1 VVISSNP
8 KRMVQGMTNQMDLFA
23 SNDLPAR
30 KTQTKLT
37 FGKHK
42 NEPFE
47 VLLQDPEYAMYL
59 LSSMFN
65 KLQHS
70 HPELLAFLI
79 NRFGMPDRT
88 PAHNLIQNRFLD
100 NSFALRFGLVASD
113 KIRRLRA
120 SLQAIDLPTAWRD
133 HVHRTFGQC
142 VSANVAELRINN
154 GKYVFERLSKEKERL
169 LSEAEHIVV
178 FDDEGECT
186 TGIVD
191 QPVRVVGM
199 EFEDKGADV
208 RYAII
213 SRCSIVARASGNH
226 MDESLVAHWGGSAD
240 FRVEIKPLVGDDYPA
255 ILRTMKAVR
264 SQQLL
269 VGEFCGTTA
278 SWADV
283 VKVFSLSGIT
293 AVLLSEV
300 EREPIPSEF
309 LSAAITP
316 IEPAEAK
323 AVIENQFAAT
333 EQRLRLP

>member
-1 VVISSNP
+1 
-8 KRMVQGMTNQMDLFA
+8 MTNQMDLF
-23 SNDLPAR
+23 SSEVVPG
-30 KTQTKLT
+30 KKPQTQVM
-37 FGKHK
+37 FGKYA
-42 NEPFE
+42 NQPFE
-47 VLLQDPEYAMYL
+47 VLLQDPSYAMYL
-59 LSSMFN
+59 MSSMFN

-113 KIRRLRA
+113 KVRRLRA
-120 SLQAIDLPTAWRD
+120 LLQAIDVPTAWRD
-133 HVHRTFGQC
+133 YVHRTFDQC
-142 VSANVAELRINN
+142 VNANLAELRISN
-154 GKYVFERLSKEKERL
+154 GKYVFERLSKEKGRL

-178 FDDEGECT
+178 FGWEGECT
-186 TGIVD
+186 TEVVD
-191 QPVRVVGM
+191 EPVQVVEM

-208 RYAII
+208 RYAIT

-226 MDESLVAHWGGSAD
+226 MDESLVAHWGGGAE

-269 VGEFCGTTA
+269 VGEFCGTAA

-283 VKVFSLSGIT
+283 VKVFGLSSIT

-309 LSAAITP
+309 LSVAVTP
-316 IEPAEAK
+316 IERAEAK
-323 AVIENQFAAT
+323 AVIENQFTAT
-333 EQRLRLP
+333 EQRLRLM